1 MKSPFK
7 FLDAYTREDRSAFFG
22 REAET
27 EALYQMVAQN
37 RLILLYGQSGTG
49 KTSLIQ
55 CGLGSRFDPTDWY
68 PLFFRR
74 QSNINATVL
83 QRLEYLTPGM
93 EAGAGVPERL
103 EELYV
108 QSLRPLYLVFDQ
120 LEELF
125 ILGSTEEQ
133 AQFAG
138 LLRQILETV
147 IPCRILLVIRE
158 EYLSHLYELE
168 KTLPTLFD
176 RRLRVEPMG
185 RNKVKEV
192 LEGSFR
198 QFNIRWPAVTP
209 PIPDRIIDNV
219 SAGKLGTPLPY
230 LQVYLDLLYR
240 AHSAGLP
247 DAPATPAAAWPEL
260 QLAPEKI
267 DALGK
272 IENVLERFLSDQVQ
286 AVQAEMAGKFPGL
299 PPDAVAKVLDGF
311 VSEEGTKRP
320 VGVNREGERIAVE
333 PRLENLFRPLDPEAL
348 SYCFAAL
355 EQRRLLRST
364 DEQLELAHDTLA
376 AVIDQQRSAGQRRL
390 NELYNRLLYQYRE
403 FNLSGAW
410 LSRRQ
415 INALEEYLPA
425 LRPRLEPEVIEFYHK
440 SVEQAE
446 RAEKAE
452 LLALRQKRRRARQ
465 IAIFGLSLA
474 ALTTAAL
481 LVALYQFNENR
492 KTLRA
497 KALQEAYSRKYEGR
511 YGEALSLL
519 DFVETGFGQMPRPAA
534 ANIRTL
540 RQKWTAIAGLV
551 PQADSL
557 RTTGAFL
564 EALNR
569 YRSAQQAD
577 DDAYLREKV
586 AQTETEL
593 ETAFQKYMLSG
604 EALAN
609 ARKFAMAAAAFD
621 KALALKPGDPLA
633 AQKRAACDNR

>member
-7 FLDAYTREDRSAFFG
+7 FLDAYTREDRGAFFG
-22 REAET
+22 RETET

-55 CGLGSRFDPTDWY
+55 CGLGGRFDPTDWL

-74 QSNINATVL
+74 QNDINATVL
-83 QRLEYLTPGM
+83 QRLRELTPGM
-93 EAGAGVPERL
+93 EAAASVPERL
-103 EELYV
+103 SELYIE
-108 QSLRPLYLVFDQ
+108 SLRPLYLVFDQ

-125 ILGSTEEQ
+125 ILGLPEEQ
-133 AQFAG
+133 AAFAA
-138 LLRQILETV
+138 LLRQILETT

-198 QFNIRWPAVTP
+198 QYNIQWPATTP
-209 PIPDRIIDNV
+209 SIPDRIIDNV

-240 AHSAGLP
+240 AHSSSIPETA
-247 DAPATPAAAWPEL
+247 ANAAAWPEL
-260 QLAPEKI
+260 RLAPEKI

-272 IENVLERFLSDQVQ
+272 IENVLEVFLNDQEQ
-286 AVQAEMAGKFPGL
+286 AVQAEMTEKFRGL
-299 PPDAVAKVLDGF
+299 PADAVAKVLDGF

-320 VGVNREGERIAVE
+320 IGIAWEGDDVTVE
-333 PRLENLFRPLDPEAL
+333 QRYENLFRPLAPEVL
-348 SYCFAAL
+348 GYCFRAL

-364 DEQLELAHDTLA
+364 GEQLELAHDSLA
-376 AVIDQQRSAGQRRL
+376 ALIDQQRSAGQRRL

-403 FNLSGAW
+403 FKLSGAW

-415 INALEEYLPA
+415 LNALEEYLPA

-440 SVEQAE
+440 SVAQAE
-446 RAEKAE
+446 REEQAE

-481 LVALYQFNENR
+481 FIALFQFNESR
-492 KTLRA
+492 KALRA

-519 DFVETGFGQMPRPAA
+519 NFVETGFGKMPAA
-534 ANIRTL
+534 TATNVNAL
-540 RQKWTAIAGLV
+540 RQKWTSIAALV
-551 PQADSL
+551 PEADSL
-557 RTTGAFL
+557 RALGAYL
-564 EALNR
+564 EALKK
-569 YRSAQQAD
+569 YQAAQQTD

-586 AQTETEL
+586 EQTGNDL
-593 ETAFQKYMLSG
+593 ETAFQKFLLSG
-604 EALAN
+604 EALMN
-609 ARKFAMAAAAFD
+609 ARKFDMAAAVFD
-621 KALALKPGDPLA
+621 KALALKPGDALA
-633 AQKRAACDNR
+633 TRKREACRNR